1 MKPIKILLIFL
12 GLFTLTFSL
21 KRILPFSF
29 LKSDVPYIKQLFS
42 DISQNLNL
50 SFLFTF
56 IWSFERIKKIPSIEE
71 FKAQRKNLI
80 IYIFLFTWI
89 LNFIL
94 IMSEA
99 WVLKHNMDWI
109 NGILFSLSLAVL
121 SMLLSLLF
129 SGALIKRKLTNSI

>member
-1 MKPIKILLIFL
+1 MKPLKILLSFL

-21 KRILPFSF
+21 HQIHLFS
-29 LKSDVPYIKQLFS
+29 SDEPNIKQLFS
-42 DISQNLNL
+42 DIYQSLNL

-56 IWSFERIKKIPSIEE
+56 IWSFEKIKKIQSVEE

-94 IMSEA
+94 MLSEA
-99 WVLKHNMDWI
+99 WVLKHDMDWK
-109 NGILFSLSLAVL
+109 NGILFSLSWAVI

-129 SGALIKRKLTNSI
+129 SGAFMKRKLTNSI